1 MYVKTLTLKGFKSFA
16 HATTF
21 QFEPGVTAV
30 VGPNGSGKSN
40 VVDAL
45 AWVMG
50 EQGAKTL
57 RGGKMED
64 VIFAGTAKKGP
75 LGRAEV
81 VLTIDNSDGALPID
95 YTEVTI
101 SRTLFRSGGSEYAI
115 NGRSCRLLDVQELLS
130 DSGLG
135 REMHVIV
142 GQGQLDQ
149 VLRATPVERRGFIEE
164 AAGILKHRRRKERTV
179 RKLAAM
185 EANLQ
190 RVNDLAGEL
199 RRQLKPLG
207 AQAEVARSAQQIQAE
222 VRDAESRLL
231 AAEIVAI
238 DEDLAALGR
247 SHGDTTDQQQRLRA
261 RVDEL
266 KAALAELERTTVS
279 DELERARDVVRRLET
294 QAERFRSLQSLT
306 GQRVA
311 LLSSQPQAFD
321 LDAPA
326 KFAEA
331 QAAQVAARE
340 LTEQAHEQSATLDAA
355 RALTLQRFEALQAV
369 DAQIAEQSA
378 LISRHELRRTEL
390 ANAVDLAVGRIETA
404 AAQLTRSQQAITEAT
419 ERRDARAQALAEAQR
434 SAGEGGDNDAAAT
447 LDAAYSEAAAALDA
461 LDRELAELRDHH
473 AKARS
478 EAQSQRARAQALGM
492 ALDTRDGS
500 AALLAEDAAGVQGLV
515 ADALSVAPGH
525 EAAVAAALGA
535 LAEAVVVDTLPHG
548 LDALGTARTN
558 GLGQVTAVV
567 AQAAAPVAERVLD
580 ALPQGQRSH
589 VQHALEV
596 VTGPSGM
603 LALLATT
610 VIVDSQ
616 GDVAAVVAALPS
628 GWQAVT
634 PDGDVVAAGVLRG
647 GGELGSSRLQLLA
660 ERDEATTAS
669 AEAEQATEQ
678 LAEALEQ
685 MKQRRVQAR
694 ATRDEALAALRAHD
708 AQAAESAKR
717 LSSLRAQA
725 EAAQAELDRV
735 TEQRAEAERSLAAL
749 EEEAASARRALAEF
763 DDRPQPLSR
772 DIDREP
778 AALSL
783 EEARAAELEARV
795 AVETVRERAK
805 AEQRRAETLQRE
817 AEQMKAQAQAQARAQ
832 AIRSIQLE
840 RAEHLQQLLPEVLRH
855 ISVSLDQARLIVAEA
870 DVRRRQQHARL
881 GEVRAE
887 ISAAQ
892 NELGVLI
899 ERAHGL
905 DLRENE
911 LQLRRSAAVE
921 RVEAELAVDIDV
933 LVAEYGPHQPIPLT
947 GDWADGAQIVN
958 RDETGAPTEAP
969 ADGESVVATVAF
981 DREQQRLRLVKAQR
995 QLTRLGRVN
1004 PLALEEFAALE
1015 QRYTYMSEQLTD
1027 LQNTRRDL
1035 LAISAELDEKMQDI
1049 FTAAFEDTRRAF
1061 DEIFPVLFPGGRG
1074 ALTLTEPDNPLETGI
1089 DVAIRPAGKKI
1100 DRLSLLSGGER
1111 SLAAVALLVA
1121 IFIARPSP
1129 FYIMDEVEAALD
1141 DANLGRL
1148 LSVFERLRA
1157 DSQLI
1162 VITHQKRTMEIADAL
1177 YGVSMRQDGVSAVV
1191 GQRLEREENSD
1202 AGQQTPASHDD
1213 GSH

>member
-64 VIFAGTAKKGP
+64 VIFSRHCEEGP

-179 RKLAAM
+179 RKLEAM

-190 RVNDLAGEL
+190 RVSDLAGEL

-321 LDAPA
+321 LDAAPA

-355 RALTLQRFEALQAV
+355 VALTLQRFEALQAV

-558 GLGQVTAVV
+558 GLGEVTAVV

-610 VIVDSQ
+610 VIVDSR

-669 AEAEQATEQ
+669 AEAEQSTEQ

-735 TEQRAEAERSLAAL
+735 TGQRAEAERSLAAL

-763 DDRPQPLSR
+763 DDRLSR
-772 DIDREP
+772 
-778 AALSL
+778 S
-783 EEARAAELEARV
+783 
-795 AVETVRERAK
+795 
-805 AEQRRAETLQRE
+805 AETLIVSLRRCRL
-817 AEQMKAQAQAQARAQ
+817 KR
-832 AIRSIQLE
+832 LG
-840 RAEHLQQLLPEVLRH
+840 LLSLRH
-855 ISVSLDQARLIVAEA
+855 VLPSRQCASGPRLS
-870 DVRRRQQHARL
+870 
-881 GEVRAE
+881 
-887 ISAAQ
+887 SA
-892 NELGVLI
+892 G
-899 ERAHGL
+899 
-905 DLRENE
+905 
-911 LQLRRSAAVE
+911 LRRC
-921 RVEAELAVDIDV
+921 
-933 LVAEYGPHQPIPLT
+933 
-947 GDWADGAQIVN
+947 N
-958 RDETGAPTEAP
+958 
-969 ADGESVVATVAF
+969 
-981 DREQQRLRLVKAQR
+981 
-995 QLTRLGRVN
+995 
-1004 PLALEEFAALE
+1004 
-1015 QRYTYMSEQLTD
+1015 
-1027 LQNTRRDL
+1027 
-1035 LAISAELDEKMQDI
+1035 
-1049 FTAAFEDTRRAF
+1049 
-1061 DEIFPVLFPGGRG
+1061 
-1074 ALTLTEPDNPLETGI
+1074 
-1089 DVAIRPAGKKI
+1089 
-1100 DRLSLLSGGER
+1100 
-1111 SLAAVALLVA
+1111 
-1121 IFIARPSP
+1121 ARP
-1129 FYIMDEVEAALD
+1129 
-1141 DANLGRL
+1141 NR
-1148 LSVFERLRA
+1148 
-1157 DSQLI
+1157 
-1162 VITHQKRTMEIADAL
+1162 
-1177 YGVSMRQDGVSAVV
+1177 
-1191 GQRLEREENSD
+1191 
-1202 AGQQTPASHDD
+1202 
-1213 GSH
+1213 